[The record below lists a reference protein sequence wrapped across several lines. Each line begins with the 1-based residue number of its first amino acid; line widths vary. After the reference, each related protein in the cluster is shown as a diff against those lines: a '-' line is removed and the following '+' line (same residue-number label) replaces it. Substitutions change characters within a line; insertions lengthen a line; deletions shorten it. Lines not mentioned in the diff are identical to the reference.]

1 MVQQRL
7 PSLRHPPVRFAH
19 RGARAHAPENTLN
32 AFKLALRL
40 GATGLETDVWLSK
53 EGVPV
58 LDHDGSVRTGIRRRS
73 IVKMSQDELPG
84 HIPTLENLYKTCGT
98 DFELSIDIK
107 DLRAVEPVLS
117 VSRMFNAETRLWLCH
132 PDPLVIAGWRDLTV
146 GKLVNSTRLKLMKQ
160 GPERHAAELAT
171 AGVDAV
177 NLHHSDWT
185 GGLTTL
191 FHRFNR
197 YCIAWDAQH
206 VRIIRDLVRMGID
219 GVHSDHVDRLQTGFD
234 EAV

>member
-1 MVQQRL
+1 
-7 PSLRHPPVRFAH
+7 
-19 RGARAHAPENTLN
+19 
-32 AFKLALRL
+32 
-40 GATGLETDVWLSK
+40 
-53 EGVPV
+53 
-58 LDHDGSVRTGIRRRS
+58 
-73 IVKMSQDELPG
+73 
-84 HIPTLENLYKTCGT
+84 
-98 DFELSIDIK
+98 
-107 DLRAVEPVLS
+107 
-117 VSRMFNAETRLWLCH
+117 
-132 PDPLVIAGWRDLTV
+132 
-146 GKLVNSTRLKLMKQ
+146 MKQ